1 MKPISTSTIPGS
13 KRTTAPVAGVAATTA
28 HASGSNYQS
37 RSSAQTAL
45 DSDAITNLR
54 ALIASQICLED
65 LQAAVSPLAKQ
76 ELIDSKEGSIP
87 VSTQSREAKIRAALQ
102 SSGLIDRLS
111 DQVYGRIHKD
121 QESNSVQNPPFLLP
135 GTLGTTQAEP
145 SLQPNTTTTTY
156 MTASRTSNLL
166 QKDATPVVV
175 NGMSTGLTRTKRG
188 YKYLN
193 ICVER
198 GRAFIGH
205 AEIEEDPSSSISIHL
220 LFGSQRFVTPLVMSR
235 IEPHF
240 NSECLFELP
249 MKELSVLADSSLP
262 IHVVA
267 IRTDAVHRRTVI
279 GTSIMDWRKVLYSG
293 TASLVVELKD
303 ISNPQMSTGLLEVR
317 VTLFPAQ
324 IYLLSREEVQ
334 FHLQRDQR
342 QDAEANRL
350 FFVYAK
356 QWWADFVQVRPEH
369 ADRLVKIFANSE
381 LGTREP
387 VTNFITPLKSRWIE
401 SPRHAARFVSLLGY
415 DQLQTIGDTS
425 KTEIWQQLHTVLVAG
440 QGDTHDHALL
450 LCSLFLGFAID
461 AYVVLGTDKNN
472 LAHIWV
478 ATIDPTGGVSFWES
492 LTGVE
497 YKKPLKHHF
506 RTVGCCF
513 NADCFYANIQASDA
527 AEKTEFVF
535 QDQKQWKELSKDAL
549 ASMKRINGA
558 VLPVQL
564 GPSLC
569 GNPEAQEI
577 EMESALR
584 QYISHYREDHD
595 LTTVWDED
603 LSHLLGQSLWACE
616 HQKLTGPASI
626 AAFSNDFHVGIKRSI
641 PEGHTFKRSTR
652 DFHVNSTTGIPAA
665 SSLHLRKPNLVKI
678 LLSLPATRLGSQ
690 YE

>member
-205 AEIEEDPSSSISIHL
+205 AEIEE
-220 LFGSQRFVTPLVMSR
+220 
-235 IEPHF
+235 
-240 NSECLFELP
+240 

-279 GTSIMDWRKVLYSG
+279 GASIMDWRKVLYSG

-450 LCSLFLGFAID
+450 LCSLFL
-461 AYVVLGTDKNN
+461 
-472 LAHIWV
+472 
-478 ATIDPTGGVSFWES
+478 
-492 LTGVE
+492 
-497 YKKPLKHHF
+497 
-506 RTVGCCF
+506 
-513 NADCFYANIQASDA
+513 ASDA